1 MYDNT
6 AKNIEEAVEAPTKRV
21 RKPKLDAEGQPI
33 VKLAKEPKLWPQ
45 YNEDG
50 SPLLDEAGEP
60 VLGTTRMAKPKVAKL
75 YPQYAE
81 DGSPLLDEAGEPVLG
96 TTRMAKPKVQRLD
109 EDGNPIA
116 RARVVPSD
124 VEAVLVVNAAKI
136 AGYKGAR
143 ADNAKMLED
152 GMTLGAFLEAGG
164 DKGFLRFYM
173 RDGAVSI

>member
-45 YNEDG
+45 YN
-50 SPLLDEAGEP
+50 
-60 VLGTTRMAKPKVAKL
+60 
-75 YPQYAE
+75 E